1 VFPYWPQ
8 LMISASWVRCRL
20 GWCRGP
26 ASEWATT
33 APAALLLALASTM
46 VSSQSFLRSLH
57 ASSAND
63 ADVHNTPLPSMSAAR
78 CWPRLH
84 TDAGF
89 APTVPRSFLM
99 SQTANAIPV
108 WHVQVK
114 SSAGRP
120 SSASSSCQSS
130 TLSLLAPHLLVR
142 CHTDAPPAGNDV
154 PGSLSPVQPFAPQLG
169 LFHDRYVMG
178 ATMCST
184 KNDLV
189 LICRQR
195 GSPRRRTHAHRRPLR
210 M

>member
-1 VFPYWPQ
+1 MTPTFTTR
-8 LMISASWVRCRL
+8 RCRL
-20 GWCRGP
+20 CQLPDAGHGC
-26 ASEWATT
+26 T
-33 APAALLLALASTM
+33 LMLALPQLA
-46 VSSQSFLRSLH
+46 L
-57 ASSAND
+57 
-63 ADVHNTPLPSMSAAR
+63 
-78 CWPRLH
+78 
-84 TDAGF
+84 
-89 APTVPRSFLM
+89 PRSFLM